1 MTLHLRESDNGTSVR
16 VPLSEEV
23 VLELEENPTT
33 GYRWM
38 IETTGDAVSEI
49 ESNYVPSSG
58 TAIGGGGR
66 RSVRFIA
73 ARPGTTEIRAAL
85 RRSWEPPERSLKQF
99 AVTIHVEGDSDADDQ

>member
-1 MTLHLRESDNGTSVR
+1 MALHLRESDNGTSVR

-38 IETTGDAVSEI
+38 IETTGDAVNEI
-49 ESNYVPSSG
+49 ESNYVPSPG
-58 TAIGGGGR
+58 AAIGGGGR
-66 RSVRFIA
+66 RAIRFIA
-73 ARPGTTEIRAAL
+73 AHPGTAEIRAAL

-99 AVTIHVEGDSDADDQ
+99 TVTIHVEGDPDDQ

>member
-16 VPLSEEV
+16 VPRSEEV
-23 VLELEENPTT
+23 VLELAENPTT
-33 GYRWM
+33 GYRWT
-38 IETTGDAVSEI
+38 IETTGDAINEI

-66 RSVRFIA
+66 RSVRFFA
-73 ARPGTTEIRAAL
+73 VHPGTAEIRVAL

-99 AVTIHVEGDSDADDQ
+99 AVTIHVEGDPDADDQ